1 MNMNEVI
8 NENLI
13 SNIRPGDIIKIEKPK
28 AWKGNP
34 YRKYT
39 YVIKLHDGAYYYL
52 NRSKVLYISPMGLH
66 SAAAEGRVTFIGG
79 GDHEQL

>member
-1 MNMNEVI
+1 MNT

-13 SNIRPGDIIKIEKPK
+13 SNIRPGDILKIEKPK
-28 AWKGNP
+28 AWKGS
-34 YRKYT
+34 YT
-39 YVIKLHDGAYYYL
+39 YVIKLHDWSYYYL
-52 NRSKVLYISPMGLH
+52 NRSKVLSISPMGLH